1 LRAELID
8 EIVRS
13 TGIQKRNLIE
23 KELKIHGTLRHLS
36 LDSWFRESFLFEG
49 GTCLIK
55 GFLGYYRFSEDID
68 FTYKEQ
74 SDFEGLSGK
83 KVRDELSTIIDKLGV
98 IFEEIAELE
107 NPSLSV
113 IKTIATSLKLEGA
126 TGSVLSK
133 FGMVKVLPEVSS
145 RHSSTS

>member
-1 LRAELID
+1 
-8 EIVRS
+8 
-13 TGIQKRNLIE
+13 
-23 KELKIHGTLRHLS
+23 
-36 LDSWFRESFLFEG
+36 LFKG

-98 IFEEIAELE
+98 LFEEIAELE